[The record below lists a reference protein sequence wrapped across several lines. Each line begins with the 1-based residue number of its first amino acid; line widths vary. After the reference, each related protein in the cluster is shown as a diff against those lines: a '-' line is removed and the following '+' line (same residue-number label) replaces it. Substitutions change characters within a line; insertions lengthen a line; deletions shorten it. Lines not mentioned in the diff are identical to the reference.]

1 MKKIYILLTQ
11 TQTRFSKFLR
21 IMTHTEYT
29 HVSIAFDSKLEQLYS
44 FGRRSML
51 FPFLAGLVKED
62 PRGGIF
68 LKFKDTKCML
78 FEVEISNQKYAQL
91 RKLFGDFLQEQQTY
105 KYNFLGLVFMKL
117 NIPLRRERKFVC
129 SQFVGYLLEK
139 SGTAQFEKEYTLLRP
154 EDFLKLEQKRL
165 IYSGPLQEYANV
177 SSDICA

>member
-21 IMTHTEYT
+21 AMTHTEYT
-29 HVSIAFDSKLEQLYS
+29 HVSIAFDKELKHLYS

-62 PRGGIF
+62 PHGGVF
-68 LKFKDTKCML
+68 LKFEGTKCML
-78 FEVEISNQKYAQL
+78 FEVEVTNAKYFEIKRL
-91 RKLFGDFLQEQQTY
+91 LTEFLEEQQTY

-117 NIPLRRERKFVC
+117 NIPLKRERKFVC

-139 SGTAQFEKEYTLLRP
+139 SGTARFEKEYTLLRP
-154 EDFLKLEQKRL
+154 EDFLQIEQKKL
-165 IYSGPLQEYANV
+165 IYSGPLQEYSNAG
-177 SSDICA
+177 